1 MFKANRTFPSVQS
14 AIDRLV
20 SLQYAVSKAN
30 GEVVAVRKSPLPY
43 ISIRAEIHP
52 APAGDGVEVS
62 FTHTR
67 IH

>member
-14 AIDRLV
+14 AIDRLI

-30 GEVVAVRKSPLPY
+30 GEVVAVRKSTLPY
-43 ISIRAEIHP
+43 ISVRAEIHP
-52 APAGDGVEVS
+52 SPSGSGVEVS
-62 FTHTR
+62 FSHTR